1 MFSWLK
7 DIARWSWFYY
17 TYKKWKAQ
25 LAVQIYGN
33 PSKDFFCI
41 GVTGTNGK
49 TTTTFMIHHIF
60 NSLVD
65 KSFLLGTNE
74 IKYGS
79 DSELNTSKMTSPDPM
94 IIQSLLAKAKT
105 VWCKIAIMEVASHG
119 IDQHRYDGIDF
130 DMAILTN
137 ITEEHLDY
145 HKTMEAYSNCKK
157 KLFTSVLSN
166 TKPNKLAIL
175 PKDDKYGKKWI
186 EELWF
191 ERMTTYSILGW
202 GTIKADNIQY
212 FAEHTSFDIV
222 SMGQSYPIT
231 IPMVGIH
238 NVYNTLAAVSAGL
251 IVGLDLN
258 AIIATFATFIPPLG
272 RMQRI
277 IHNNVQYYIDF
288 AHTPD
293 GLDKTLS
300 FLSSLKQ
307 QQGSDLPAGQ
317 TGRLI
322 LLTGAMGQRDR
333 YKRPEMWKIADRYA
347 DLIVIADE
355 DPWEENRLQII
366 AEVREGIKRQLGD
379 RLYIIPDRS
388 LAIKF
393 ITEIVQP
400 GDIVML
406 AGKGHETVM
415 CIPWGKIAWDEKGI
429 LESYLK

>member
-1 MFSWLK
+1 MLSWLK
-7 DIARWSWFYY
+7 DIARGSRFYY

-60 NSLVD
+60 NTLVD

-79 DSELNTSKMTSPDPM
+79 DSELNTSKMTAPDPM
-94 IIQSLLAKAKT
+94 VIQSLLAKAKT
-105 VWCKIAIMEVASHG
+105 AWCKIAIMEVASHG

-145 HKTMEAYSNCKK
+145 HKTMEEYASCKK

-175 PKDDKYGKKWI
+175 PKDDKYGKRWI

-191 ERMTTYSILGW
+191 ERITTYGILGG
-202 GTIKADNIQY
+202 GTIKAENINY
-212 FAEHTSFDIV
+212 FADHTTFDII
-222 SMGQSYPIT
+222 SMGQTYPLT
-231 IPMVGIH
+231 LPMVGIH
-238 NVYNTLAAVSAGL
+238 NVYNALAAVSAGL

-258 AIIATFATFIPPLG
+258 AIIATFATFVPPLG
-272 RMQRI
+272 RMQRVV
-277 IHNNVQYYIDF
+277 HNNIQYYIDF

-300 FLSSLKQ
+300 FLSNLKQ
-307 QQGSDLPAGQ
+307 QQGS
-317 TGRLI
+317 GRLI

-333 YKRPEMWKIADRYA
+333 QKRPEMGKIADRYA

-355 DPWEENRLQII
+355 DPGDENRLQII
-366 AEVREGIKRQLGD
+366 AEVREGVKRQLGD

-393 ITEIVQP
+393 ITEIVEP

-429 LESYLK
+429 LESYLA

>member
-1 MFSWLK
+1 MLSWIK
-7 DIARWSWFYY
+7 DIARWSRFYY
-17 TYKKWKAQ
+17 TYKKRKAQ

-60 NSLVD
+60 NTLVD

-79 DSELNTSKMTSPDPM
+79 DSELNTSKMTAPDPM
-94 IIQSLLAKAKT
+94 VIQSLLAKAKT

-145 HKTMEAYSNCKK
+145 HKTMEEYASCKK

-166 TKPNKLAIL
+166 TKPNKLAVL
-175 PKDDKYGKKWI
+175 PKDDKYGKRWI

-191 ERMTTYSILGW
+191 KRMMTYGIIGG
-202 GTIKADNIQY
+202 GTLKAENIQY
-212 FAEHTSFDIV
+212 FDDHTTFDII
-222 SMGQSYPIT
+222 STGQTYPIT

-238 NVYNTLAAVSAGL
+238 NVYNTLAAVSAWL

-258 AIIATFATFIPPLG
+258 AIIATFATFVPPLG

-300 FLSSLKQ
+300 FLSDLKKQ
-307 QQGSDLPAGQ
+307 HN
-317 TGRLI
+317 TWRLI

-333 YKRPEMWKIADRYA
+333 QKRPEMGKIADRYA

-355 DPWEENRLQII
+355 DPGDENRLQII
-366 AEVREGIKRQLGD
+366 AEVREGVKRQLGD

-393 ITEIVQP
+393 ITEIIQP

-415 CIPWGKIAWDEKGI
+415 CIPGGKIARDEKGI
-429 LESYLK
+429 LELHLWISTK

>member
-1 MFSWLK
+1 MLSWLK
-7 DIARWSWFYY
+7 DIARWSRFYY
-17 TYKKWKAQ
+17 TYKKRKAQ

-65 KSFLLGTNE
+65 KAFLLGTNE
-74 IKYGS
+74 IKYGT
-79 DSELNTSKMTSPDPM
+79 DAEVNTSKMTAPDPM

-105 VWCKIAIMEVASHG
+105 AWCKIAIMEVASHG

-145 HKTMEAYSNCKK
+145 HKTMEAYSDCKK
-157 KLFTSVLSN
+157 KLFTGVLSN

-186 EELWF
+186 EELGF
-191 ERMTTYSILGW
+191 ERIMTYSILGW
-202 GTIKADNIQY
+202 GTIKADNIEY
-212 FAEHTSFDIV
+212 FADHTTFDII
-222 SMGQSYPIT
+222 SMGQAYPIT

-238 NVYNTLAAVSAGL
+238 NVYNTLAAISAGL

-300 FLSSLKQ
+300 FLHDLKQ
-307 QQGSDLPAGQ
+307 QQGS
-317 TGRLI
+317 GRLI

-333 YKRPEMWKIADRYA
+333 QKRPEMGKIADRYA

-355 DPWEENRLQII
+355 DPGEENRLQII
-366 AEVREGIKRQLGD
+366 AEVREGVKRQLGD
-379 RLYIIPDRS
+379 RLYVIPDRS

-393 ITEIVQP
+393 ITEIVEP